1 MMMFYYRG
9 SSPFQMT
16 GDSANDI
23 RIDNVFLERLMD
35 LMSFIKDIATPVLA
49 VMGSTIALFQGYR
62 GHKEKIRAQ
71 AEQISAWWARV
82 DDDRCGE
89 NEDESDNRF
98 GQPPHKDAL
107 QYHVGMVL
115 LNQSQT
121 PIRNLAV
128 YGEAYKMEEGKRSK
142 VYKMENGKRFEVNE
156 PVKTLLLQPILVP
169 GEFISFAVVDNN
181 KTGKRPWTYPEE
193 LSVIKET
200 IGKVRPII
208 NDEKWKVDVF
218 IFEDAAGRC
227 WVRRENGKLSR
238 YWFYYVVTWFYKLVT
253 FLKSRLKL
261 SVSEQEEQHKQ
272 TESSNNDSRSLT
284 NPLNYK
290 ECFKNDETENDET
303 ENDETENDETEN
315 DETKEVSVYS

>member
-1 MMMFYYRG
+1 
-9 SSPFQMT
+9 
-16 GDSANDI
+16 
-23 RIDNVFLERLMD
+23 MD
-35 LMSFIKDIATPVLA
+35 LMLFIKDIATQVLA
-49 VMGSTIALFQGYR
+49 VMGSAIGLFQIYQGQ
-62 GHKEKIRAQ
+62 KEKRRAQ

-128 YGEAYKMEEGKRSK
+128 YGEAYKMEDGERSK

-169 GEFISFAVVDNN
+169 GEFISFAVVNNN
-181 KTGKRPWTYPEE
+181 KTDNRPWTYPEE

-238 YWFYYVVTWFYKLVT
+238 YWFYYVVTWFYYVVTWFYKLVT
-253 FLKSRLKL
+253 FLISRLKR

-272 TESSNNDSRSLT
+272 TESSNNDSRPLT

-290 ECFKNDETENDET
+290 ECFEKNNKNRETQKTQKNP
-303 ENDETENDETEN
+303 
-315 DETKEVSVYS
+315 EVSVYSRCSKSKA

>member
-1 MMMFYYRG
+1 
-9 SSPFQMT
+9 
-16 GDSANDI
+16 
-23 RIDNVFLERLMD
+23 MD

-82 DDDRCGE
+82 DDDRCDEKEE
-89 NEDESDNRF
+89 NDSRNSGNKF
-98 GQPPHKDAL
+98 GQPPCKDAL

-128 YGEAYKMEEGKRSK
+128 YGEAYKMED
-142 VYKMENGKRFEVNE
+142 GKRFEVIE
-156 PVKTLLLQPILVP
+156 QVKTLLLQPILVP

-181 KTGKRPWTYPEE
+181 KPDKRPWTYPEE

-227 WVRRENGKLSR
+227 WIRRENGKLSR
-238 YWFYYVVTWFYKLVT
+238 YWFYKLVT
-253 FLKSRLKL
+253 FLISRLKP

-272 TESSNNDSRSLT
+272 TESSNNDSRPLT

-290 ECFKNDETENDET
+290 ECFKKKNKTRETQKTQKNP
-303 ENDETENDETEN
+303 
-315 DETKEVSVYS
+315 EVSVYSRCSKSKA

>member
-1 MMMFYYRG
+1 
-9 SSPFQMT
+9 MT

-35 LMSFIKDIATPVLA
+35 LMLFIKDIATPVLA
-49 VMGSTIALFQGYR
+49 VMGSAIGLFQVYR
-62 GHKEKIRAQ
+62 GQKEKIRAQ

-82 DDDRCGE
+82 DDDRCDEKEE
-89 NEDESDNRF
+89 NDSRNSGNRF

-128 YGEAYKMEEGKRSK
+128 YGEAYKMEEGRRC
-142 VYKMENGKRFEVNE
+142 ENERG
-156 PVKTLLLQPILVP
+156 KTLLLQPILVP
-169 GEFISFAVVDNN
+169 GEFISFAVASNG
-181 KTGKRPWTYPEE
+181 KTCIRPWTYHEE

-200 IGKVRPII
+200 IGKVRSII

-238 YWFYYVVTWFYKLVT
+238 YWFYNVVTWFYKLVT
-253 FLKSRLKL
+253 FLKSRLKP

-290 ECFKNDETENDET
+290 ECFKNDETQEVEDCFKNNESR
-303 ENDETENDETEN
+303 
-315 DETKEVSVYS
+315 EVSVYS

>member
-1 MMMFYYRG
+1 
-9 SSPFQMT
+9 
-16 GDSANDI
+16 
-23 RIDNVFLERLMD
+23 MD
-35 LMSFIKDIATPVLA
+35 LMLFIKDIAMPVLA
-49 VMGSTIALFQGYR
+49 VMGSAIGLFQIYQGQ
-62 GHKEKIRAQ
+62 KEKRRAQ

-82 DDDRCGE
+82 DDDRCDE

-128 YGEAYKMEEGKRSK
+128 YGEAYKMEDGERSK

-169 GEFISFAVVDNN
+169 GEFISFAVVNNN
-181 KTGKRPWTYPEE
+181 KTDNRPWTYPEE

-238 YWFYYVVTWFYKLVT
+238 YWFYKVVT
-253 FLKSRLKL
+253 FLKS
-261 SVSEQEEQHKQ
+261 KQ
-272 TESSNNDSRSLT
+272 KSFSNNDRSLV

-290 ECFKNDETENDET
+290 ECFEKNNKNRETQKTQKNP
-303 ENDETENDETEN
+303 
-315 DETKEVSVYS
+315 EVSVYSRCSKSKA

>member
-49 VMGSTIALFQGYR
+49 VMGSAIGLFQIYQGQ
-62 GHKEKIRAQ
+62 KEKRRAQ

-82 DDDRCGE
+82 DDDRCDEKEE
-89 NEDESDNRF
+89 NDSRNSGNKF
-98 GQPPHKDAL
+98 GQPPREDKP
-107 QYHVGMVL
+107 QYHAGIIL

-128 YGEAYKMEEGKRSK
+128 YGKAYKMKRGQRREET
-142 VYKMENGKRFEVNE
+142 VD
-156 PVKTLLLQPILVP
+156 TLLLQPILVP
-169 GEFISFAVVDNN
+169 GEFISFAVASNG
-181 KTGKRPWTYPEE
+181 KTCIRPWTYPEE
-193 LSVIKET
+193 LSAIKET

-208 NDEKWKVDVF
+208 NDEKWKVDTF
-218 IFEDAAGRC
+218 IFEDAAGHC
-227 WVRRENGKLSR
+227 WIRRENGKLSR
-238 YWFYYVVTWFYKLVT
+238 YWFYKVVT
-253 FLKSRLKL
+253 FLKLK
-261 SVSEQEEQHKQ
+261 QKPF
-272 TESSNNDSRSLT
+272 SNNDQSLV

-290 ECFKNDETENDET
+290 ECFKNDETKNDG
-303 ENDETENDETEN
+303 
-315 DETKEVSVYS
+315 TKEVSVYS

>member
-1 MMMFYYRG
+1 
-9 SSPFQMT
+9 
-16 GDSANDI
+16 
-23 RIDNVFLERLMD
+23 MD

-82 DDDRCGE
+82 DDDRRVE

-107 QYHVGMVL
+107 QYHAGIIL

-128 YGEAYKMEEGKRSK
+128 YGEAYKMEEGGRKD
-142 VYKMENGKRFEVNE
+142 E

-181 KTGKRPWTYPEE
+181 KPEKRPWTYPEE

-227 WVRRENGKLSR
+227 WIRRENGKLSR
-238 YWFYYVVTWFYKLVT
+238 YWFYKVVT
-253 FLKSRLKL
+253 FLKLK
-261 SVSEQEEQHKQ
+261 QKPF
-272 TESSNNDSRSLT
+272 SNNDQSLV
-284 NPLNYK
+284 NPLNYR
-290 ECFKNDETENDET
+290 ECFKNNKTR
-303 ENDETENDETEN
+303 
-315 DETKEVSVYS
+315 EVSIYSWMIDDILFV

>member
-35 LMSFIKDIATPVLA
+35 LMSFIKDIAMPVLA

-253 FLKSRLKL
+253 FLKSRLKP

-290 ECFKNDETENDET
+290 ECFENDEI
-303 ENDETENDETEN
+303 ENDETEN

>member
-181 KTGKRPWTYPEE
+181 KPDKRPWTYPEE

-227 WVRRENGKLSR
+227 WIRRENGKLSR

-253 FLKSRLKL
+253 FLKSRLKP

-272 TESSNNDSRSLT
+272 TESSNNDSRPLT

-290 ECFKNDETENDET
+290 ECFENDEI
-303 ENDETENDETEN
+303 EN

>member
-1 MMMFYYRG
+1 
-9 SSPFQMT
+9 
-16 GDSANDI
+16 
-23 RIDNVFLERLMD
+23 MD
-35 LMSFIKDIATPVLA
+35 LMSFIKDIAMPVLA

-238 YWFYYVVTWFYKLVT
+238 YWFYYVVTWFYKLVI

-261 SVSEQEEQHKQ
+261 SVSEQKEQHKQ

-290 ECFKNDETENDET
+290 ECFENDEI
-303 ENDETENDETEN
+303 ENDEIENDETEN

>member
-227 WVRRENGKLSR
+227 WIRRENGKLSR

-253 FLKSRLKL
+253 FLKSRLKP

-272 TESSNNDSRSLT
+272 TESSNNDSRPLT

-303 ENDETENDETEN
+303 
-315 DETKEVSVYS
+315 KEVSVYS

>member
-1 MMMFYYRG
+1 
-9 SSPFQMT
+9 
-16 GDSANDI
+16 
-23 RIDNVFLERLMD
+23 MD

-49 VMGSTIALFQGYR
+49 VMGSAIGLFQIYQGQ
-62 GHKEKIRAQ
+62 KEKRRAQ

-89 NEDESDNRF
+89 KEENDSRNSGNKFE
-98 GQPPHKDAL
+98 QPPCKDAL

-128 YGEAYKMEEGKRSK
+128 YGEAYKMEEGERKD
-142 VYKMENGKRFEVNE
+142 E

-181 KTGKRPWTYPEE
+181 KPDKRPWTYPEE

-227 WVRRENGKLSR
+227 WIRRENGKLSR
-238 YWFYYVVTWFYKLVT
+238 YWFYKVVI
-253 FLKSRLKL
+253 FLKS
-261 SVSEQEEQHKQ
+261 KQ
-272 TESSNNDSRSLT
+272 KSFSNNDRSLV

-290 ECFKNDETENDET
+290 ECFKNNKTR
-303 ENDETENDETEN
+303 
-315 DETKEVSVYS
+315 EVSVYSWMIDDILFV

>member
-1 MMMFYYRG
+1 
-9 SSPFQMT
+9 
-16 GDSANDI
+16 
-23 RIDNVFLERLMD
+23 MD
-35 LMSFIKDIATPVLA
+35 LMLFIKDIATQVLA
-49 VMGSTIALFQGYR
+49 VMGSAIGLFQIYQGQ
-62 GHKEKIRAQ
+62 KEKRRAQ

-128 YGEAYKMEEGKRSK
+128 YGEAYKMEDGERSK

-169 GEFISFAVVDNN
+169 GEFISFAVVNNN
-181 KTGKRPWTYPEE
+181 KTDNRPWTYPEE

-253 FLKSRLKL
+253 FLKSRLKP

-272 TESSNNDSRSLT
+272 TESSNNDSRPLT

-290 ECFKNDETENDET
+290 ECFEKNNKNRETQKTQKNP
-303 ENDETENDETEN
+303 
-315 DETKEVSVYS
+315 EVSVYSRCSKSKA

>member
-1 MMMFYYRG
+1 MQLGITAFYRRA
-9 SSPFQMT
+9 SNSFQTMS
-16 GDSANDI
+16 DCVNDT
-23 RIDNVFLERLMD
+23 RIENFLERLMD

-71 AEQISAWWARV
+71 AEQISAWWVRV
-82 DDDRCGE
+82 DDDRCDEKEE
-89 NEDESDNRF
+89 NDSRNSGNKF
-98 GQPPHKDAL
+98 GQPPREDKP
-107 QYHVGMVL
+107 QYHAGIIL

-128 YGEAYKMEEGKRSK
+128 YGEAYKMEEGSRKEKR
-142 VYKMENGKRFEVNE
+142 
-156 PVKTLLLQPILVP
+156 VKTLLLQPILVP
-169 GEFISFAVVDNN
+169 GEFISFAVVNNN

-227 WVRRENGKLSR
+227 WIRRENGKLSR
-238 YWFYYVVTWFYKLVT
+238 YWFYKVVT
-253 FLKSRLKL
+253 FLKS
-261 SVSEQEEQHKQ
+261 KQ
-272 TESSNNDSRSLT
+272 KPFSNNDRSLV

-290 ECFKNDETENDET
+290 ECFKNNKTR
-303 ENDETENDETEN
+303 
-315 DETKEVSVYS
+315 EVSVYSWMIDDILFV

>member
-1 MMMFYYRG
+1 
-9 SSPFQMT
+9 MT

-35 LMSFIKDIATPVLA
+35 LMLFIKDIATPVLA
-49 VMGSTIALFQGYR
+49 VMGSAIGLFQVYR
-62 GHKEKIRAQ
+62 GQKEKIRAQ

-82 DDDRCGE
+82 DDDRCDEKEE
-89 NEDESDNRF
+89 NDSRNSGNRF

-128 YGEAYKMEEGKRSK
+128 YGEAYKMEEGRRC
-142 VYKMENGKRFEVNE
+142 ENERG
-156 PVKTLLLQPILVP
+156 KTLLLQPILVS
-169 GEFISFAVVDNN
+169 GEFISFAVASNG
-181 KTGKRPWTYPEE
+181 KTCIRPWTYHEE

-238 YWFYYVVTWFYKLVT
+238 YWFYNVVTWFYKLVT
-253 FLKSRLKL
+253 FLKSRLKP

-290 ECFKNDETENDET
+290 ECFKNDETQEVEDCFKNNESR
-303 ENDETENDETEN
+303 
-315 DETKEVSVYS
+315 EVSVYS

>member
-1 MMMFYYRG
+1 
-9 SSPFQMT
+9 
-16 GDSANDI
+16 
-23 RIDNVFLERLMD
+23 MD

-89 NEDESDNRF
+89 KEENDSRNSGNKF
-98 GQPPHKDAL
+98 GQPPREDKP
-107 QYHVGMVL
+107 QYHAGIIL

-128 YGEAYKMEEGKRSK
+128 YGEAYKMEEGGRKDGR
-142 VYKMENGKRFEVNE
+142 
-156 PVKTLLLQPILVP
+156 VKTLLLQPILVP
-169 GEFISFAVVDNN
+169 GEFISFAVVNN
-181 KTGKRPWTYPEE
+181 KKRTDKRPWTYPEE

-227 WVRRENGKLSR
+227 WIRRENGKLSR
-238 YWFYYVVTWFYKLVT
+238 YWFYKVVT
-253 FLKSRLKL
+253 FLKS
-261 SVSEQEEQHKQ
+261 KQ
-272 TESSNNDSRSLT
+272 KPFSNNDQSLV

-290 ECFKNDETENDET
+290 ECFKNNKTR
-303 ENDETENDETEN
+303 
-315 DETKEVSVYS
+315 EVSVYSWMIDDILFV